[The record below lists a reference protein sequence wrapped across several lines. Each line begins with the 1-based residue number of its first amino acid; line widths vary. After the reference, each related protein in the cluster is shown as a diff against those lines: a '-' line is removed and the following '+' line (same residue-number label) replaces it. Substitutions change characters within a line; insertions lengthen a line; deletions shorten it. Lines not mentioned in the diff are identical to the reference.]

1 MAKNANKAVTNAEI
15 AKGDDATKQTQ
26 EQLNTPTSQAEQSPA
41 NVIDNNITQQVT
53 PSVETVAEK
62 IESSQSDDTLAV
74 IVEPEPTPEP
84 PSILVSVRVVNVP
97 NERRYRGGLCFTAK
111 PTVIDW
117 LSITEEQRHAIA
129 TDPHLKKERHVLHD
143 PGSD

>member
-26 EQLNTPTSQAEQSPA
+26 EQLNTPTSQAEQRQA
-41 NVIDNNITQQVT
+41 NDVINNVTQQDT
-53 PSVETVAEK
+53 PPV
-62 IESSQSDDTLAV
+62 DTLAV
-74 IVEPEPTPEP
+74 IVEPEPTQEP
-84 PSILVSVRVVNVP
+84 PSTLVSVRVVNVP

-117 LSITEEQRHAIA
+117 LSHTEEQRHAIA

-143 PGSD
+143 SGSD